1 MKKVRFVCL
10 FLLILTLVAMA
21 VNLFAVSLP
30 DWVVRTV
37 GVVMRFDLLKGH
49 RPPPQRYV
57 LKNDQPYNEGK
68 RHH

>member
-37 GVVMRFDLLKGH
+37 GVVMLLALAGTAYSIVKGSME
-49 RPPPQRYV
+49 Q
-57 LKNDQPYNEGK
+57 
-68 RHH
+68 